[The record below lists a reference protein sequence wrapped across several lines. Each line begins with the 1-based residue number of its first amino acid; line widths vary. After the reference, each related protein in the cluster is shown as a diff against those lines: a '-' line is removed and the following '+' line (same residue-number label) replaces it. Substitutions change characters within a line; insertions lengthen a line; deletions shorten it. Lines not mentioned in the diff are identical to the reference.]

1 MQWTRRRAL
10 AAGAA
15 GVAGVA
21 ALGAGLW
28 WRSGRPTNRHVA
40 PLPRARAEGGK
51 PLNILLVVT
60 DQERFDL
67 PAALDLPGH
76 ARLAERGVTFRQY
89 HVNTTPCSP
98 SRSIMYFGQHPQ
110 QTKMVVNLGVFPEPQ
125 IPGDMPSLGHYLRAQ
140 GYYTAYKGKWHL
152 SEIAAHYELTYGR
165 YPNSVDALEPFGFSD
180 FNVDGDPHGSTWTG
194 YKYDGQ
200 IASDAVHWLNTRGKA
215 LANETP
221 WLLAVNFVNPH
232 DVMYY
237 SSGPSQVAS
246 RRHRDYLAPIAPAPV
261 GSPYDRDWGFDLP
274 ASHGRDDLAAKPWAH
289 RNYADFCNMAFGRVP
304 DTPDAWRAYQNYYFN
319 CIRDADRHLVTLLDG
334 LDRSGLADRTVVV
347 FTADHG
353 EMAGAH
359 GLRQKGPFMYR
370 ENVRVPLVVR
380 HPDVGSGFATDALGS
395 AVDLVPTLLELSG
408 ADAKRVAELYPQLRG
423 VSLGGAVSARDGRT
437 ERDRRGVLFNYDTTH
452 YVDSDF
458 AARLVD
464 SGTTANRHMP
474 IAALFA
480 IGQPMP
486 SRHNPALFRGIH
498 DGRYKFARYF
508 KPAEHHVP
516 KDWDTLVGYNQLE
529 LYDTQ
534 ADPDEIVNVAANP
547 EAAKPT
553 LLAMN
558 ERLNALVATEVGT
571 DLGDEQVGPA
581 FLKRL

>member
-1 MQWTRRRAL
+1 MRWTRRRL
-10 AAGAA
+10 LGA
-15 GVAGVA
+15 GVAGAA
-21 ALGAGLW
+21 ALGGLW
-28 WRSGRPTNRHVA
+28 WMRSRRASERRVA
-40 PLPRARAEGGK
+40 PLPRARGDDGK

-110 QTKMVVNLGVFPEPQ
+110 HTKMVVNLGVFPEPQ
-125 IPGDMPSLGHYLRAQ
+125 IPGDMPSLGDYLRAQ

-152 SEIAAHYELTYGR
+152 SEVTAHFELTYGR

-200 IASDAVHWLNTRGKA
+200 IASDAVLWLNMRGKA
-215 LANETP
+215 LANEKP

-237 SSGPSQVAS
+237 STGPSQVAS

-261 GSPYDRDWGFDLP
+261 EAPYDREWGFDLP
-274 ASHGRDDLAAKPWAH
+274 PSHGRDDLSSKPWAQ
-289 RNYADFCNMAFGRVP
+289 RNYVDFCNMAFGRVP
-304 DTPDAWRAYQNYYFN
+304 DTPEAWRAYQNYYFN

-334 LDRSGLADRTVVV
+334 LERSGLADRTVVV

-359 GLRQKGPFMYR
+359 GLRQKGPFMYQ
-370 ENVRVPLVVR
+370 ENVRVPFVVR
-380 HPDVGSGFATDALGS
+380 HPDVQSGFATDALGS
-395 AVDLVPTLLELSG
+395 AVDLVPTLLDLAG
-408 ADAKRVAELYPQLRG
+408 ADPKRVAALYPQLRG
-423 VSLGGAVSARDGRT
+423 VSLAGAVSARDGRT

-452 YVDSDF
+452 YVDSEF

-516 KDWDTLVGYNQLE
+516 KDWDTLVKHNQLE

-534 ADPDEIVNVAANP
+534 ADPGEIVNLAANP
-547 EAAKPT
+547 EAVKPT
-553 LLAMN
+553 LLALN

-581 FLKRL
+581 FMKQL